1 MENPVASD
9 DLAVSVV
16 IPTLNEARTIGA
28 TLDALSRVRGITK
41 VIVVD
46 GGSSDDTPAV
56 AAAHGACVLACERG
70 RGRQLQCGASAAQGE
85 ILWFVHADTY
95 APPEAVERIRDAL
108 RDPRVAAGNFSLRFD
123 GDTRPA
129 RVLTRLYPHFRKLGL
144 LYGDSGIFVRR
155 SVYEDS
161 GGFQPYPI
169 FEDLDLLR
177 RVKRRGR
184 FVSLPCTLLT
194 SSRRFE
200 GRSFAWTFARWTG
213 LQVLYWLGVSPHRLG
228 RMYAEIRGRHT

>member
-16 IPTLNEARTIGA
+16 IPTLNEARAIGA
-28 TLDALSRVRGITK
+28 TLDALSRVRGIAE

-46 GGSSDDTPAV
+46 GGSSDDTPAI
-56 AAAHGACVLACERG
+56 AGANGARVIACERG
-70 RGRQLQCGASAAQGE
+70 RGRQLQCGANAAHGE
-85 ILWFVHADTY
+85 ILWFVHADTF
-95 APPEAVERIRDAL
+95 APPESVERIRNAL
-108 RDPRVAAGNFSLRFD
+108 RDPRIAAGNFSLRFD
-123 GDTRPA
+123 GNTRPA

-161 GGFQPYPI
+161 GGFQCYPI

-184 FVSLPCTLLT
+184 FVCLPCTLVT

-200 GRSFAWTFARWTG
+200 GRSFGWTFARWTM
-213 LQVLYWLGVSPHRLG
+213 LQVLYWLGVNPHRLG
-228 RMYAEIRGRHT
+228 RMYTDIRGRHP